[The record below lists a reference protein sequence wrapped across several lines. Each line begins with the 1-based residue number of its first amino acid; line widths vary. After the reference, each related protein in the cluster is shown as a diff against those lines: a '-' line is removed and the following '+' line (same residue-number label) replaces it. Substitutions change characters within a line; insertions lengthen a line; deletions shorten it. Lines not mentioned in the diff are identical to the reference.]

1 MTTTTTGTTTGTSMD
16 TGESMR
22 AMRTIARGI
31 ELSPELKHG
40 IRGTLAFAV
49 LSTVGRIVVP
59 VVLIRRPPPAR
70 PLPRRR

>member
-1 MTTTTTGTTTGTSMD
+1 MTSTTGTRTGTSMD
-16 TGESMR
+16 SGESMR

-59 VVLIRRPPPAR
+59 VSVQQTLD
-70 PLPRRR
+70 